1 MASLLQKSL
10 VFLGLVDEEHLESDD
25 TVDAPVAP
33 PRHAETPQPADPARR
48 PERSMVIGNRGS
60 EVRGRRV
67 EPPAVARRTV
77 EHAGTRQQGTP
88 SAVRA
93 VPTADAQSDIIE
105 VKTFDHAKLLADRIR
120 DRTPVVLDLRA
131 TDPDMV
137 RRIIDFSTGLT
148 YALDGSMR
156 KIADGV
162 ILVSPPRVS
171 IGREEKRRLA
181 SLGLF
186 DLDIDPR

>member
-25 TVDAPVAP
+25 VVESPVDP
-33 PRHAETPQPADPARR
+33 PRHAETPQPAEQTRR

-67 EPPAVARRTV
+67 EPPAVARRT
-77 EHAGTRQQGTP
+77 EHAGTRQHSTP

-186 DLDIDPR
+186 DLDVDPR